1 MRDLETLR
9 QAQLLLG
16 HYGFLEEQEA
26 VGKAIRIISA
36 TAKRLGAEV
45 EPLRAPAAGSQGDR
59 LKALRERAGL
69 SRGQVAELCG
79 VILST
84 VRAHENGDHPVT
96 PQAAAAYAQALGTTP
111 SMILHGRD

>member
-1 MRDLETLR
+1 MRDVETLR

-16 HYGFLEEQEA
+16 HYGFVEEQEA
-26 VGKAIRIISA
+26 VGKAIRIITA

-45 EPLRAPAAGSQGDR
+45 EPLRASAASSQGDR

-84 VRAHENGDHPVT
+84 VRAHENGEHPVT
-96 PQAAAAYAQALGTTP
+96 APAAEAYARALGSTP
-111 SMILHGRD
+111 AMILYGRD